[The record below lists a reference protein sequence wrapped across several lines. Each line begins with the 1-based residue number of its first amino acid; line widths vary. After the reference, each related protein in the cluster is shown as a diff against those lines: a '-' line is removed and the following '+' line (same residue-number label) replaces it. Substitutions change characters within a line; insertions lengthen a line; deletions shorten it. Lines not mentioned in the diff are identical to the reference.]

1 MYFVIFCPQ
10 FNSGYTNACCEVNLY
25 KKICAMF
32 GMEMSSVLET
42 HSAKSLNFMS
52 TKSLQLEGSSFYRF
66 TSRCTE
72 ISRFLSIKLKVS
84 TEQNMPTRL
93 HVEISVSWFKEDLP
107 ALKLS

>member
-1 MYFVIFCPQ
+1 
-10 FNSGYTNACCEVNLY
+10 
-25 KKICAMF
+25 MF

-42 HSAKSLNFMS
+42 HSAKSLNFMR
-52 TKSLQLEGSSFYRF
+52 TKSLQLEGSPFYRF
-66 TSRCTE
+66 ASIYQRCTE

-93 HVEISVSWFKEDLP
+93 HVEISVSWFKKDLP